1 MGEGAVFEYPPIS
14 LLPDVSHGVYHE
26 AVEVTL
32 LVLWERGGCSFS
44 PVFYAG
50 EVSRVSL
57 GREAQAL
64 PN

>member
-1 MGEGAVFEYPPIS
+1 LERGESVVFKYPPVS
-14 LLPDVSHGVYHE
+14 RLPDVSHDVYHE

-32 LVLWERGGCSFS
+32 LVIWERRGCSFP

-57 GREAQAL
+57 GQEA
-64 PN
+64 

>member
-32 LVLWERGGCSFS
+32 LVLWEREDVASHQSFML
-44 PVFYAG
+44 
-50 EVSRVSL
+50 EK
-57 GREAQAL
+57 
-64 PN
+64 